1 MELCVSVCDSSSNLN
16 RAGFTTVNSINI
28 PSRFHTKIPAAEM
41 ILFEN
46 AGENKFDH
54 AAECNG
60 PSFHQHIHSADVEDP

>member
-1 MELCVSVCDSSSNLN
+1 
-16 RAGFTTVNSINI
+16 
-28 PSRFHTKIPAAEM
+28 M